1 MFFFIFFFRII
12 KQQTA
17 KMEINIFNIKE
28 RPNDK
33 TIIYPSSRSHPSKNV
48 ITKSRPKQGLA

>member
-1 MFFFIFFFRII
+1 MI

-48 ITKSRPKQGLA
+48 ITKSRPKQGSA